1 MDAAPAPALDA
12 APAPAPAPD
21 AAAPTEEFT
30 VDENTVAMAPFDK
43 DGVECDT
50 KDAEDLDVTQTLLG
64 LWGGRLPG
72 LEERVTTFACA
83 VDSALLAAWVKQPSP
98 CCAAAALAGAMNALA
113 RVGRRDARAM
123 QPLEILATMR
133 GLLRD
138 TVAKKRASFER
149 KLGADLGPLL
159 AAVADRVALDGK
171 RFGASTKK
179 EAAASVTAK
188 YLLGAVRAEVE
199 ARGDAIAAAVERQR
213 NVEQGLAPAPAPEAD
228 AADADE
234 PPAPVFCRLWE
245 LYEEDAARKRAE
257 AEKRRLEAEASGA
270 AVVDDDDDRDDDD
283 DDDDDDGEPPE
294 DDEAAP
300 EAAAPPAPA
309 VAPAAGARAAEP
321 EAARR
326 RARRRRA
333 RAPSRKKSHLGA
345 ARAAKPW
352 AWKADLGDILKKCD
366 GIAKTCAER
375 PSTRPSTAAFG
386 NWGLIHA
393 AEQLARDE
401 LFDDVWAGDDAST
414 AAGEPRVDE
423 PAAPAAGAADAVAFL
438 RLDPEPLWA
447 CPKAP
452 VATVRVTLFAGA
464 AKRGSAM
471 ACPLRR
477 GDGGPE
483 VEAQWGKLH
492 AVFLDPR
499 ACLLFHLKNHDALI
513 YALRDWVDTS
523 DPAKPRRVRQM
534 LTARKG
540 QRPSAWID
548 WLEAR
553 ETMLN
558 WAGYKMMVVRD
569 AR

>member
-98 CCAAAALAGAMNALA
+98 CCAAAGVGRRDERAPFA

-149 KLGADLGPLL
+149 KLGATSP
-159 AAVADRVALDGK
+159 AARRRRGQRRARGK

-188 YLLGAVRAEVE
+188 YLLGAVRAE
-199 ARGDAIAAAVERQR
+199 
-213 NVEQGLAPAPAPEAD
+213 AD
-228 AADADE
+228 AADANE

-257 AEKRRLEAEASGA
+257 AEKRRLEAGGVR
-270 AVVDDDDDRDDDD
+270 AVADDDDDRDDDD

-309 VAPAAGARAAEP
+309 VAPAARAAGPPARAA
-321 EAARR
+321 AAP
-326 RARRRRA
+326 APGGPRRRRA

-345 ARAAKPW
+345 ARRAAKPW

-366 GIAKTCAER
+366 GIAKT
-375 PSTRPSTAAFG
+375 RPSTAAFG

-393 AEQLARDE
+393 AEQLARDQ

-499 ACLLFHLKNHDALI
+499 ACLLFHLKNHYALI

>member
-213 NVEQGLAPAPAPEAD
+213 NVEQGLAPEPAPEAD

-257 AEKRRLEAEASGA
+257 AEKRRLEAEA
-270 AVVDDDDDRDDDD
+270 
-283 DDDDDDGEPPE
+283 
-294 DDEAAP
+294 
-300 EAAAPPAPA
+300 
-309 VAPAAGARAAEP
+309 
-321 EAARR
+321 
-326 RARRRRA
+326 
-333 RAPSRKKSHLGA
+333 
-345 ARAAKPW
+345 
-352 AWKADLGDILKKCD
+352 
-366 GIAKTCAER
+366 
-375 PSTRPSTAAFG
+375 RPSTAAFG

-499 ACLLFHLKNHDALI
+499 ACLLFHLKNHYALI

-558 WAGYKMMVVRD
+558 WAGYKMMVVRE